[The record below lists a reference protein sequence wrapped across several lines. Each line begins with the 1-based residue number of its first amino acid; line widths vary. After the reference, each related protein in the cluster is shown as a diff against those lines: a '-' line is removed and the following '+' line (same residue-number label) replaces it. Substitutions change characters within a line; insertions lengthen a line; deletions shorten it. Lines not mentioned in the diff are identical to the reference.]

1 MNKTNLNIP
10 EILMEK
16 ENIKLF
22 EKYCKEET
30 KMLYEKQ
37 EEGHLMEV
45 ILVHSPKLPC
55 KRINFQYQKR
65 RRSIKP

>member
-1 MNKTNLNIP
+1 MKKTNLNIP
-10 EILMEK
+10 EILTEK

-30 KMLYEKQ
+30 KMLYENQ
-37 EEGHLMEV
+37 EEVHLMEV
-45 ILVHSPKLPC
+45 ILVHSPKLLS
-55 KRINFQYQKR
+55 KRINIQCQKR